1 MGLVLA
7 TTAGLVVWL
16 VLWSIGAKSIDAF
29 MITTLVILLGCL
41 ARIMVP
47 HIPGNRPKS

>member
-16 VLWSIGAKSIDAF
+16 VLWSIGAKAIDAF
-29 MITTLVILLGCL
+29 LITTLVVLVGCL
-41 ARIMVP
+41 GRVLMN
-47 HIPGNRPKS
+47 HIPGNQRTP

>member
-16 VLWSIGAKSIDAF
+16 VLWSIGAKAIDAF
-29 MITTLVILLGCL
+29 LITTLVVLVGCL
-41 ARIMVP
+41 ARILMP
-47 HIPGNRPKS
+47 HMPGNRTRS

>member
-16 VLWSIGAKSIDAF
+16 VLWSIGAKAIDAVL
-29 MITTLVILLGCL
+29 ITTLVVLVGCL
-41 ARIMVP
+41 ARILMP
-47 HIPGNRPKS
+47 HMPGNRTRS